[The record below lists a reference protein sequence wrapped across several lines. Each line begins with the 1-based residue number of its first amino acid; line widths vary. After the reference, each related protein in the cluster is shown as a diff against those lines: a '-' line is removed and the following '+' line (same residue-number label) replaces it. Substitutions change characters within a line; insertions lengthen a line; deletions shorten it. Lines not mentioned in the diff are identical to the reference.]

1 MKKAIIAI
9 VLLGLVSGFVLTGC
23 GDSTPTTPAA
33 GGATN
38 APAPAAA
45 STNK

>member
-23 GDSTPTTPAA
+23 GDSTTTTPA

-38 APAPAAA
+38 APAPAAT